1 MNRDKQLTLA
11 AATLGS
17 FVVAPLT
24 AAILADAEESTAG
37 IASGVNNA
45 VARVAGLVATA
56 AVGTVAGGALNL
68 DGFRMAL
75 AAVAGLL
82 AVGAVIGLRGIAVA
96 DAPDSAMPESTG
108 LETRDPDA
116 ALTRT
121 RSGRAGAKV
130 TT

>member
-11 AATLGS
+11 A
-17 FVVAPLT
+17 
-24 AAILADAEESTAG
+24 
-37 IASGVNNA
+37 
-45 VARVAGLVATA
+45 R
-56 AVGTVAGGALNL
+56 
-68 DGFRMAL
+68 GFRMAL
-75 AAVAGLL
+75 A
-82 AVGAVIGLRGIAVA
+82 AVA